1 MNRKQFLQS
10 IAAAPLLAAIRL
22 QAAGPQVQVY
32 KDPTCGCCGKWVQHL
47 RDNGF
52 QVTVQ
57 EVPDTAIYRTKY
69 GVPKQLASCH
79 TAVVD
84 GYSVEG
90 HVPASDIQRML
101 AERPKAKG
109 LAVPGMPAGSPG
121 MEAPRS
127 QAYAVLLFDG
137 DGHTSIYHEY
147 PAK

>member
-10 IAAAPLLAAIRL
+10 MVLAPLAASLRL
-22 QAAGPQVQVY
+22 DAESPQVQVY

-52 QVTVQ
+52 QVSVQ
-57 EVPDTAIYRTKY
+57 DVPDTAVYRAKY
-69 GVPKQLASCH
+69 GVPKQLISCH
-79 TAVVD
+79 TAIVD
-84 GYSVEG
+84 GYAVEG
-90 HVPASDIQRML
+90 HVPASDIQRIL
-101 AERPKAKG
+101 LERPKAKG

-127 QAYAVLLFDG
+127 QAFAVLLFDSE
-137 DGHTSIYHEY
+137 GHTSIYHEY

>member
-10 IAAAPLLAAIRL
+10 IAAVPLVAAVRL
-22 QAAGPQVQVY
+22 HAAGTQVQVY

-52 QVTVQ
+52 QVAVQ
-57 EVPDTAIYRTKY
+57 DVPDTAVYRAKY
-69 GVPKQLASCH
+69 GVPKQVMSCH

-84 GYSVEG
+84 GYAVEG
-90 HVPASDIQRML
+90 HVPATDIHRML

-127 QAYAVLLFDG
+127 QAYAVLLFDSE
-137 DGHTSIYHEY
+137 GHTSVYREY